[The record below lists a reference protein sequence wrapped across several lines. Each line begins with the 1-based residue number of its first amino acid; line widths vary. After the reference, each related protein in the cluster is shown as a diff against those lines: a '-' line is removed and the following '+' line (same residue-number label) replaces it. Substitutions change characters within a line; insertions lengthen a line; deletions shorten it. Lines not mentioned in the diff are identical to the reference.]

1 MTSLQELH
9 EHKLHVDLMYLA
21 DMVEV
26 AGVSQTVPVDADGAV
41 SLSYAIAMLCGATAY
56 PHVDDFAHLLEIV
69 PAVNRRRFIYCWDAL
84 EFEFGSD
91 IVSWSEHLGTAA
103 TVKGIRRLAKE
114 IEHFKV
120 SP

>member
-9 EHKLHVDLMYLA
+9 DHKLNIDLMYLA
-21 DMVEV
+21 DLVEE
-26 AGVSQTVPVDADGAV
+26 AGISKTVPIDSDGAV
-41 SLSYAIAMLCGATAY
+41 SLSYAIAMLCGAISY
-56 PHVDDFAHLLEIV
+56 PHVDDFAHLLDII

-91 IVSWSEHLGTAA
+91 IVAWSEYLGTEE
-103 TVKGIRRLAKE
+103 TVRGIRHLAKE